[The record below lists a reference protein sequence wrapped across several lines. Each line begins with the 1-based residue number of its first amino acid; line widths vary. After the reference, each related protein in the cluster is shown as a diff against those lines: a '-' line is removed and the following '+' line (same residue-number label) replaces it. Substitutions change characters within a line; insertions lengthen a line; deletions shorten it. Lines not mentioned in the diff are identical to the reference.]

1 MDPVTRPQGRE
12 GGTLGRLDDALRRL
26 ARAMLLVA
34 GWGLLLLGMLVAVDV
49 AARNTVGRNIG
60 GVDEI
65 AGYIFA
71 IGISWSLTEAFYAR
85 SHVRIDFLYQKAPPG
100 LRALLDVS
108 SILALGFAAAFLAFS
123 GWLVVSGSWGMSS
136 RSASVLQV
144 PLVIPQLLWFAGML
158 VFLAALLVSSLQAC
172 LALAAGRHPELAAR
186 FGIMSASEEAQ
197 EALGA
202 REEKA

>member
-1 MDPVTRPQGRE
+1 MESGTRPRGRE
-12 GGTLGRLDDALRRL
+12 GGALGRLDDALRWF
-26 ARAMLLVA
+26 ARMMLLVA

-49 AARNTVGRNIG
+49 AARNTIGRNIG

-71 IGISWSLTEAFYAR
+71 IGISWSLAEAFYAR
-85 SHVRIDFLYQKAPPG
+85 SHVRIDFLYQKAT
-100 LRALLDVS
+100 LRLRSLLDVL

-144 PLVIPQLLWFAGML
+144 PLIIPQLLWLAGIV
-158 VFLAALLVSSLQAC
+158 VFLAALVVSSLQAC
-172 LALAAGRHPELAAR
+172 LALAARRYSELAAS

-197 EALGA
+197 EALGD
-202 REEKA
+202 REEKV